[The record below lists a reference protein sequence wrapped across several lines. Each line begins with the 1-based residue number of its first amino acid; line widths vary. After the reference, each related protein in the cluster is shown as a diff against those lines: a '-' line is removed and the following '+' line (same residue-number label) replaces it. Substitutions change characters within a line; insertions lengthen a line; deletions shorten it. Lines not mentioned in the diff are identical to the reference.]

1 MAQENNNK
9 LTGIAATTSTPS
21 TRGGFWTR
29 IQAWWDRLV
38 DPKALTKCTP
48 ETVLREARDNTVMA
62 VIFAV
67 AVIVMRKHFPTLF
80 VLLGL
85 TEMLAIILHATTL
98 REAVRNN
105 EDILRARRRSEREMG
120 RLISSFVIN
129 VIVFTA
135 VAIWVS
141 SGAQWAEKIPVIKQ
155 LATYQLGM
163 ANELLEWIAQGV
175 QKIL

>member
-1 MAQENNNK
+1 M
-9 LTGIAATTSTPS
+9 
-21 TRGGFWTR
+21 
-29 IQAWWDRLV
+29 
-38 DPKALTKCTP
+38 
-48 ETVLREARDNTVMA
+48 
-62 VIFAV
+62 
-67 AVIVMRKHFPTLF
+67 MRKHFPTLF

-85 TEMLAIILHATTL
+85 TEMLATILHATTL

-175 QKIL
+175 QKIF